1 MALGTDQIDW
11 LGNKL
16 KKSYDWSQK
25 ELAPRVFGDMELDGT
40 PTAPSNGSRQE
51 IPEGGF
57 KPTTGNQ
64 TIDSVIDL
72 FR

>member
-11 LGNKL
+11 LLDKG
-16 KKSYDWSQK
+16 KKAYDWSQ
-25 ELAPRVFGDMELDGT
+25 EEVAPRVFGDKELDGT

-57 KPTTGNQ
+57 KPSTGNE
-64 TIDSVIDL
+64 TIDSVIDW